1 MNTQIKYIL
10 NIAGTGILVI
20 VLLGIV
26 FFWADRLC
34 DNAILDSVTPND
46 WGIDISPSG
55 LMADEEKTIKEQ
67 GDKYFLS
74 AVKASM
80 NYNMVL
86 TLGMF
91 TDIIEEETR
100 FQGLSMMSVAYD
112 MMTDNVSST
121 IKPEILENSNQQ
133 RTYFD
138 KDKGLFVNCY
148 LSRNFEDR
156 DKWSKRINYYIGP
169 EGIGDEPTEQLG
181 RFIQPLISK
190 MKNTSK
196 EMPVFYDKGLRRFFR
211 VKFTREERTVIKGPE
226 LDAEKY
232 NPVETGYGYVGTTY
246 IPVSTEFISPEQVV
260 EENGTKKNVPVKL
273 TTNAAY
279 KYLIVV
285 NDNGRIDLLDTETLE
300 LKPAGSLP
308 EYSKLQHGYLIRS
321 AFFGN
326 SYLGLIV
333 SSISSNFWYMDTY
346 VFDATGKKVNGK
358 ATWLNPKKL
367 PSGIAGLWSKYII
380 ESLQPVGFNVLSYL
394 TAHNYD
400 GVKSQQAI
408 FVRPNSIIA
417 WFARK
422 AANENGAPFLI
433 EQLGALMI
441 MGPSL
446 IIGVLLGW
454 RVSKRAKALGLS
466 KLAVRAWTYGTIF
479 TGVAGYLTFIF
490 TRHAEM
496 MVTCKNCG
504 RLRRVEQETC
514 HNCKA
519 DWQMKHLKTADWRI
533 VSY

>member
-1 MNTQIKYIL
+1 MNNKIKYVI
-10 NIAGTGILVI
+10 NIAGTGVLVI

-26 FFWADRLC
+26 FFWTDRFC
-34 DNAILDSVTPND
+34 DNAILDSVKFND
-46 WGIDISPSG
+46 YRIVICPSG
-55 LMADEEKTIKEQ
+55 LITNEKQTIKEQ
-67 GDKYFLS
+67 GDKYFPS
-74 AVKASM
+74 AVKAFMSYDM
-80 NYNMVL
+80 IW
-86 TLGMF
+86 TLGMVGDF
-91 TDIIEEETR
+91 IEEETR

-112 MMTDNVSST
+112 IATDNISST
-121 IKPEILENSNQQ
+121 IKPEILENSNHH

-148 LSRNFEDR
+148 LLRNFDGQ

-181 RFIQPLISK
+181 RFIQPLTTK

-196 EMPVFYDKGLRRFFR
+196 ETTVFYDKGLSRFFR
-211 VKFTREERTVIKGPE
+211 IKITREEKTVTKGSE

-246 IPVSTEFISPEQVV
+246 IPVHTGFKSPEQV
-260 EENGTKKNVPVKL
+260 EEVNGTKKNVPVKL
-273 TTNAAY
+273 TTNASN

-321 AFFGN
+321 AFFGDN
-326 SYLGLIV
+326 YLGLIV
-333 SSISSNFWYMDTY
+333 LSISSDLRYMDTY
-346 VFDATGKKVNGK
+346 VFDATGKKVDHK
-358 ATWLNPKKL
+358 ASELDEGKL
-367 PSGIAGLWSKYII
+367 PGGFATLWTGYII
-380 ESLQPVGFNVLSYL
+380 ESLQPAGFNILSYL

-400 GVKSQQAI
+400 GVKSQQAMFI
-408 FVRPNSIIA
+408 RPNSFVA
-417 WFARK
+417 SLARE
-422 AANENGAPFLI
+422 AANDKDAPYL
-433 EQLGALMI
+433 LKLLAALLI

-466 KLAVRAWTYGTIF
+466 RRAVRVWTYGVIF
-479 TGVAGYLTFIF
+479 TGVAGYLTFRF
-490 TRHAEM
+490 TKHAEM

-504 RLRRVEQETC
+504 QLRRVEQDNC
-514 HNCKA
+514 YGCKA
-519 DWQMKHLKTADWRI
+519 NWQMKHLKNVSWRI
-533 VSY
+533 LEA

>member
-10 NIAGTGILVI
+10 NIVGTGIFVI

-26 FFWADRLC
+26 FFWADRFC
-34 DNAILDSVTPND
+34 DNAILDSVKPND
-46 WGIDISPSG
+46 YGIVIQPSG
-55 LMADEEKTIKEQ
+55 LMENEQQFMTEQ
-67 GDKYFLS
+67 GDKYLPS
-74 AVKASM
+74 SVKASM
-80 NYNMVL
+80 NYNMPL
-86 TLGMF
+86 TLGICRDF
-91 TDIIEEETR
+91 VEEETR

-112 MMTDNVSST
+112 MMTDNVTST
-121 IKPEILENSNQQ
+121 IKPEVLENSNQQ

-181 RFIQPLISK
+181 RFIQPLTSK
-190 MKNTSK
+190 MKYPSK
-196 EMPVFYDKGLRRFFR
+196 ETTVFYDKGLRRFFR
-211 VKFTREERTVIKGPE
+211 VKITGEERTVTKGPE

-232 NPVETGYGYVGTTY
+232 NPVETGYGCVGTTY
-246 IPVSTEFISPEQVV
+246 IPVGTEFKSPEQVV
-260 EENGTKKNVPVKL
+260 EENGTKKNVPIKL
-273 TTNAAY
+273 TTNASN

-300 LKPAGSLP
+300 LKPAGHLH

-321 AFFGN
+321 AFFGD

-333 SSISSNFWYMDTY
+333 SSFSSNLRYMETD
-346 VFDATGKKVNGK
+346 VFDATGKKVVHK
-358 ATWLNPKKL
+358 ACGVNVEKV
-367 PSGIAGLWSKYII
+367 SGGIASSLSRYII
-380 ESLQPVGFNVLSYL
+380 ESLQPVGFNILSYL
-394 TAHNYD
+394 TAYNYD

-408 FVRPNSIIA
+408 FIRPNSTIA
-417 WFARK
+417 SFACPGGRDK
-422 AANENGAPFLI
+422 ILFLI
-433 EQLGALMI
+433 SLLEVLMI

-466 KLAVRAWTYGTIF
+466 KLAVRFWTYGVIF
-479 TGVAGYLTFIF
+479 TGVAGYLTFRF
-490 TRHAEM
+490 TKHAEI

-504 RLRRVEQETC
+504 QLRRVEQDNC

-519 DWQMKHLKTADWRI
+519 DWQMKHLKKADWRI
-533 VSY
+533 ISC